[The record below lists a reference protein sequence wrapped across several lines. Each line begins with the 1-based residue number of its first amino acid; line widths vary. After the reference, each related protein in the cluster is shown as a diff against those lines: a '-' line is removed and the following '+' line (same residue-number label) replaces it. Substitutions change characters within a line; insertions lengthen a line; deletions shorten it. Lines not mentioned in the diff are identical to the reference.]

1 MSGTSKPNTDIAL
14 VFGGGGKAAPAGGPA
29 KGPMASALDEAEAA
43 PDGDEN
49 EGGESV
55 PPEFATHAE
64 EAFDPERSLEER
76 TAALYRAIQSCH

>member
-1 MSGTSKPNTDIAL
+1 MSGTSKPNTDLAL
-14 VFGGGGKAAPAGGPA
+14 VFGGGGKAAPGGA
-29 KGPMASALDEAEAA
+29 DKGPMASILDEAEAA
-43 PDGDEN
+43 PAGDEN
-49 EGGESV
+49 AGEGDV